1 MIEYSKGDDKY
12 HEGRSMSTLRITESN
27 NDQIE
32 YEVSEEKELRDLL
45 YNLVK
50 QESRVV
56 ILEFP
61 NIGIFTLGVGL
72 PYGFIQYSKS
82 GEPPYLVASDDGN
95 AELID
100 SDDEVEFD
108 ANGTPTPIPK
118 RLCLPYDRIIDIII
132 HFYISHDLPRSLK
145 WEEI

>member
-1 MIEYSKGDDKY
+1 
-12 HEGRSMSTLRITESN
+12 MSTIRIIESN

-32 YEVSEEKELRDLL
+32 YDISKEKELRDLL

-56 ILEFP
+56 ILEIP
-61 NIGIFTLGVGL
+61 NVGIFTLGIGL
-72 PYGFIQYSKS
+72 PYGFVQFSKT
-82 GEPPYLVASDDGN
+82 GEPPYLVASVDGSTEGTDLDN
-95 AELID
+95 EI
-100 SDDEVEFD
+100 EFD

-118 RLCLPYDRIIDIII
+118 RLCMPYDRVVDIII
-132 HFYISHDLPRSLK
+132 HFFINRETPQFIK

>member
-1 MIEYSKGDDKY
+1 
-12 HEGRSMSTLRITESN
+12 MSTFRITESN

-32 YEVSEEKELRDLL
+32 YDISEEKELRDLL

-56 ILEFP
+56 ILEIP
-61 NIGIFTLGVGL
+61 GVGIFTLGVGL
-72 PYGFIQYSKS
+72 PYGFVQFSKT
-82 GEPPYLVASDDGN
+82 GEPPYLVASANGSTEGTD
-95 AELID
+95 L
-100 SDDEVEFD
+100 DDEIEFD

-118 RLCLPYDRIIDIII
+118 RFCLPYDRVVDIIT
-132 HFYISHDLPRSLK
+132 HFFISREIPQFIK

>member
-1 MIEYSKGDDKY
+1 MN
-12 HEGRSMSTLRITESN
+12 TLWITESN
-27 NDQIE
+27 NDQIAC
-32 YEVSEEKELRDLL
+32 EVSEEKELRDLL

-50 QESRVV
+50 HESRVV
-56 ILEFP
+56 ILDIP

-72 PYGFIQYSKS
+72 PYGFVQYSKS
-82 GEPPYLVASDDGN
+82 AEPPYLVASDDGN

-118 RLCLPYDRIIDIII
+118 HLCLPYDRIVDIIV
-132 HFYISHDLPRSLK
+132 HVYISHDLPRSVK
-145 WEEI
+145 WKEI

>member
-32 YEVSEEKELRDLL
+32 YEVSGEKELRDLL
-45 YNLVK
+45 YNLEK
-50 QESRVV
+50 QGSRVV
-56 ILEFP
+56 ILELP
-61 NIGIFTLGVGL
+61 NIGILTLGVGL
-72 PYGFIQYSKS
+72 PYGFIQYSKF
-82 GEPPYLVASDDGN
+82 GEPPYIVASDDGN

-100 SDDEVEFD
+100 SDNEVVFD

-118 RLCLPYDRIIDIII
+118 RLCLPYDRIVDIIV
-132 HFYISHDLPRSLK
+132 HFYISHDLPRSYR

>member
-1 MIEYSKGDDKY
+1 
-12 HEGRSMSTLRITESN
+12 MSTLRITESN

-32 YEVSEEKELRDLL
+32 YKVSEEKDLSDLL
-45 YNLVK
+45 HNLVK

-56 ILEFP
+56 ILELP
-61 NIGIFTLGVGL
+61 NSGIFTLGVGT

-82 GEPPYLVASDDGN
+82 GEPSYLVASDDGN
-95 AELID
+95 AELIE

-118 RLCLPYDRIIDIII
+118 RLCLPYDQIVDIIV